1 MDADKNQQILGYF
14 IEEAKEHLETL
25 ERGLL
30 DLKTT
35 LQDPEQVNE
44 LFRAAHSVKGGAAM
58 LGFSSIQKTAHR
70 LEDSFKVLKEQ
81 PVAVDQKLESL
92 FLKGFDT
99 LQELLESL
107 QGPFGLREDEAD
119 KVVQKSDPVFQELQ
133 NYLNSL
139 VGGGA
144 PGGGGDGEAASGK
157 MSEDAALAAIALLRQ
172 MLDLFRQAEDE
183 NNRQRLRTFCNQLAE
198 MHSDLEGWQQLIA
211 MADAAIARS
220 ENNYKTLAPV
230 VIKEIKQ
237 ATDLIALDKTDLVG
251 PSPALLDLAGKSVK
265 PGVNL
270 AENQA
275 IIDLEPKAAAK
286 ILLKNLNKQ
295 QVTTL
300 VKLLVKAVQS
310 S

>member
-251 PSPALLDLAGKSVK
+251 PSPVLLDLAGKSVN

>member
-1 MDADKNQQILGYF
+1 VDADKNQQILGYF

>member
-44 LFRAAHSVKGGAAM
+44 MFRAAHSVKGGAAM

-144 PGGGGDGEAASGK
+144 PDGGGDGEAASKK
-157 MSEDAALAAIALLRQ
+157 MPEDAALAAIALLRQ
-172 MLDLFRQAEDE
+172 MLDLFRQAEDD

-198 MHSDLEGWQQLIA
+198 MHSDLDGWQQLIA

-265 PGVNL
+265 PGVTL
-270 AENQA
+270 ADNQA

>member
-1 MDADKNQQILGYF
+1 VDADKNQQILGYF

-157 MSEDAALAAIALLRQ
+157 TPEDAALAAIALLRQ
-172 MLDLFRQAEDE
+172 MLDVFRQAEDD

-198 MHSDLEGWQQLIA
+198 MHSDLEGWQQLTA

-220 ENNYKTLAPV
+220 ENNYKTLAPI

-251 PSPALLDLAGKSVK
+251 PSPVLLDLAGKSVK
-265 PGVNL
+265 PGVTL
-270 AENQA
+270 ADNQA

>member
-1 MDADKNQQILGYF
+1 VDADKNQQILGYF

-44 LFRAAHSVKGGAAM
+44 MFRAAHSVKGGAAM

-251 PSPALLDLAGKSVK
+251 PSPVLLDLAGKSVN